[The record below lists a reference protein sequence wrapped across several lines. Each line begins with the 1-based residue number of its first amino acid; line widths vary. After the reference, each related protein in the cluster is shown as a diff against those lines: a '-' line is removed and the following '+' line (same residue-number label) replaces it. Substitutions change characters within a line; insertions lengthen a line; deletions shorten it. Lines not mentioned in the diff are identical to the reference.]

1 MQTAVTNPEGA
12 LGSPALLHQTI
23 ARFVASAA
31 ITKNRLVTISTDGEV
46 AAAGTATPV
55 LGVAITGAAGA
66 GDVVDVVIHGEALVK
81 AGASM
86 TAGANVLVNAAGG
99 EAKTGTAASSL
110 NAGIA
115 LEAASDGLV
124 RIWVNPS

>member
-12 LGSPALLHQTI
+12 LGSAALLHQTK

-31 ITKNRLVTISTDGEV
+31 ISKNRLVTIGTGGRV
-46 AAAGTATPV
+46 AAADAATPI
-55 LGVAITGAAGA
+55 LGVAVTAATAA
-66 GDVVDVVIHGEALVK
+66 GDVVDVVIHGEAEVA
-81 AGASM
+81 AGATM

-99 EAKTGTAASSL
+99 AAKTGTAASSL

-115 LEAASDGLV
+115 IGAGSSGLV
-124 RIWVNPS
+124 KIWVNPS